1 MTFTRVATVT
11 ALLLWCAG
19 PASAQ
24 AVRLEFH
31 DGRVNLT
38 TQNASLRA
46 ILTEWA
52 RLGGTQVVNAE
63 RLTGAPV
70 TVQLTD
76 IPETQALDIILR
88 GSAGYIA
95 GERASAAQ
103 ASQSSLD
110 RILVLPPAGT
120 ATPAATTVAARP
132 VTAAPPTFQQAPQ
145 AFVQPDPDEPADV
158 PDDDRP
164 NRGTRPGVPPVIRM
178 VAPNGQVVAQ
188 PFVIEDDAQPAP
200 APTATPSNPFG
211 VTGGSARP
219 GMPPPPPPQP
229 QRPANTRDQEP

>member
-1 MTFTRVATVT
+1 MRFRIFAA
-11 ALLLWCAG
+11 ALALVCCAG
-19 PASAQ
+19 HAGAQ
-24 AVRLEFH
+24 TPLRIQISG
-31 DGRVNLT
+31 GRVTLHA
-38 TQNASLRA
+38 QNVPVRT
-46 ILTEWA
+46 ILAEWA
-52 RLGGTQVVNAE
+52 RIGGAHIVNGDRVA
-63 RLTGAPV
+63 GAPV
-70 TVQLTD
+70 TLDLEGV
-76 IPETQALDIILR
+76 PERQALDIILR

-110 RILVLPPAGT
+110 RIMVFPTAGT
-120 ATPAATTVAARP
+120 ATTSATTVAARP

>member
-1 MTFTRVATVT
+1 MTFTRVATVS
-11 ALLLWCAG
+11 ALLLCCAG

-24 AVRLEFH
+24 AVKLEFH
-31 DGRVNLT
+31 DGKVNLT

-46 ILTEWA
+46 ILNEWA

-63 RLTGAPV
+63 RLTGPPV
-70 TVQLTD
+70 TLQLTD

-88 GSAGYIA
+88 GTAGYIA

-110 RILVLPPAGT
+110 RIMVIPTAGT
-120 ATPAATTVAARP
+120 ATTVAARP
-132 VTAAPPTFQQAPQ
+132 VTAAPVPFQPPPQ
-145 AFVQPDPDEPADV
+145 AFVQADPDDNPADV
-158 PDDDRP
+158 DDGRP
-164 NRGTRPGVPPVIRM
+164 NRARPGAPPVIRM
-178 VAPNGQVVAQ
+178 VGPNGQAVAQ

-200 APTATPSNPFG
+200 APTPTPSNPFG
-211 VTGGSARP
+211 VTAGSPRP
-219 GMPPPPPPQP
+219 GMITPAPQPQQP